1 MPATVKLL
9 TRANSLMGENPE
21 RLELLPD
28 LAIALVET
36 GEFAAAESLLEE
48 TMREAKRLDHA
59 GVQAHAM
66 LAGLL
71 LQLSTRPQEWTD
83 RAIGEAEQAARI
95 FEEID
100 DQRGLAKAWGVIGE
114 HHWTRCHFA
123 NAEVAYEVSLRHARA
138 AGDERQES
146 WALYKL
152 AAGAAWGPVPVAE
165 GIARCEELIAHAG
178 AHRIVEARGL
188 LALATLTG
196 MEGHFDDARRMA
208 ARGRAILEDVGFKVL
223 TAAYSSSSGYV
234 ERLAGDADA
243 SERELR
249 VGYGILEQMG
259 EKGYLSTIAAELA
272 QALCELG
279 RYDESERF
287 THVSEELGPLDD
299 LATQVEWRGT
309 RAKVL
314 ARRGDH
320 ERAVALAEEAVALAS
335 ETDYLNLQGDI
346 LMDLAEV
353 LSLGGRLDEAASHSR
368 EALEIYER
376 KGNVVSAG
384 RVRAMLKGT

>member
-1 MPATVKLL
+1 M
-9 TRANSLMGENPE
+9 
-21 RLELLPD
+21 
-28 LAIALVET
+28 
-36 GEFAAAESLLEE
+36 
-48 TMREAKRLDHA
+48 
-59 GVQAHAM
+59 
-66 LAGLL
+66 
-71 LQLSTRPQEWTD
+71 
-83 RAIGEAEQAARI
+83 
-95 FEEID
+95 
-100 DQRGLAKAWGVIGE
+100 
-114 HHWTRCHFA
+114 
-123 NAEVAYEVSLRHARA
+123 
-138 AGDERQES
+138 
-146 WALYKL
+146 
-152 AAGAAWGPVPVAE
+152 
-165 GIARCEELIAHAG
+165 
-178 AHRIVEARGL
+178 

-272 QALCELG
+272 QALYELG

-314 ARRGDH
+314 ARKGDH
-320 ERAVALAEEAVALAS
+320 ERAIALADEAVALAS
-335 ETDYLNLQGDI
+335 DTDYLNLQGDA
-346 LMDLAEV
+346 LMDFAEV
-353 LSLGGRLDEAASHSR
+353 LTLGGRGGEAPSLWR

-384 RVRAMLKGT
+384 RVRAMLEGKRPTPADQ

>member
-1 MPATVKLL
+1 
-9 TRANSLMGENPE
+9 
-21 RLELLPD
+21 
-28 LAIALVET
+28 
-36 GEFAAAESLLEE
+36 
-48 TMREAKRLDHA
+48 
-59 GVQAHAM
+59 
-66 LAGLL
+66 
-71 LQLSTRPQEWTD
+71 
-83 RAIGEAEQAARI
+83 
-95 FEEID
+95 
-100 DQRGLAKAWGVIGE
+100 
-114 HHWTRCHFA
+114 
-123 NAEVAYEVSLRHARA
+123 
-138 AGDERQES
+138 
-146 WALYKL
+146 
-152 AAGAAWGPVPVAE
+152 
-165 GIARCEELIAHAG
+165 
-178 AHRIVEARGL
+178 
-188 LALATLTG
+188 
-196 MEGHFDDARRMA
+196 MEGHFDDARQMA

-272 QALCELG
+272 QALYGQG
-279 RYDESERF
+279 RYDESERL
-287 THVSEELGPLDD
+287 THVSEDLGPLDD

-320 ERAVALAEEAVALAS
+320 ERAVALADEAVALAS
-335 ETDYLNLQGDI
+335 VTDYLNLQGDA

-353 LSLGGRLDEAASHSR
+353 LMLGGRVGEAPSLWR

-384 RVRAMLKGT
+384 RVRAMLEDVATDPAER